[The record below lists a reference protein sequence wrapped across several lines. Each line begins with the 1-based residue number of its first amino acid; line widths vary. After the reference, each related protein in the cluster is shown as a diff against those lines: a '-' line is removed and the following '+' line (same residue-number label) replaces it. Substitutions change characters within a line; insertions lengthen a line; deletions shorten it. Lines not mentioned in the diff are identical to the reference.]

1 MRRFKPSF
9 STFALSIDTDI
20 IRTVFAQLVRP
31 SRVSHGNRLYQPI
44 NPNGVAGDVIG
55 YSQR

>member
-31 SRVSHGNRLYQPI
+31 SVFSSATALSIEKPKRSSR
-44 NPNGVAGDVIG
+44 
-55 YSQR
+55 